1 MYSRQQA
8 GYKKDKQDGIKFRP
22 TIIKLSRQRPLTI
35 QMTFSNKYGASQV
48 VLVVMNLPANAGDIK
63 DTGSIPRSGR
73 SPGEGNGNPL
83 QYSCLGNPKVREAW
97 LATIHGVA
105 KELDMT

>member
-8 GYKKDKQDGIKFRP
+8 GYNKDKQDGIKFRP

-63 DTGSIPRSGR
+63 DTGSIPGLGR
-73 SPGEGNGNPL
+73 SPGRGAQQSTPVFLLGEFHVQKSL
-83 QYSCLGNPKVREAW
+83 VAYSP
-97 LATIHGVA
+97 
-105 KELDMT
+105 